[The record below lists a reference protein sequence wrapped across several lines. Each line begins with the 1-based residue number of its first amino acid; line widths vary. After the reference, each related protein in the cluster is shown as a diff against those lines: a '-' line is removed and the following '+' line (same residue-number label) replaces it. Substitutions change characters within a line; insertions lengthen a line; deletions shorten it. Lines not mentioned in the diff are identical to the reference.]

1 MKHLWFPRSAQGSID
16 SMMIEDNTKPEET
29 NDEIINASDFVQWNA
44 FFWKLIRSLA
54 IIVAATTAIFFICKW
69 LIY

>member
-1 MKHLWFPRSAQGSID
+1 MA
-16 SMMIEDNTKPEET
+16 IEDNTKPEET
-29 NDEIINASDFVQWNA
+29 NDEIISASDFVQWNA

>member
-1 MKHLWFPRSAQGSID
+1 MT
-16 SMMIEDNTKPEET
+16 IEESTKSENTK
-29 NDEIINASDFVQWNA
+29 NATEGAPDFVQWNV

-54 IIVAATTAIFFICKW
+54 IIVAATTVIFFTCKW

>member
-1 MKHLWFPRSAQGSID
+1 MT
-16 SMMIEDNTKPEET
+16 IEDNTKPEET
-29 NDEIINASDFVQWNA
+29 KDAIKGASDFVQWNA